1 MPVPAETRS
10 NTLPTS
16 LAVRLFSR
24 VLTFFL
30 FICSL
35 LTNSFFQPAISLAQ
49 DSKTEDEV
57 VRVST
62 DLLLFPIRIRDK
74 QNQAVIGLTEG
85 ELSLEDKDRI
95 TTGLYFTP
103 GADRVALV
111 FALDQSGSLRE
122 IISQQ
127 REAALALFRRFS
139 DRSSIAV
146 LGFAEHPAVLAP
158 FERDAAKARSAF
170 MLSAGS
176 NRHTAIFE
184 AAAKAVTMFDDLPR
198 VRAERRIVILI
209 SDGLD
214 NVSSTKPG
222 AVIDAALK
230 NHVSFYVIHLPL
242 FEPRDGRLAVRPP
255 AKGFRDLAEKTGGQY
270 FLAGDVKSALAPAK
284 EIDLTA
290 IFQAIEEDL
299 KSQYLLGFYL
309 GEGANDGRKH
319 RFSLGLP
326 SGLEYQVGQLGYSR
340 RHEFYVNRP
349 REALKARN

>member
-1 MPVPAETRS
+1 MLVSAHST
-10 NTLPTS
+10 
-16 LAVRLFSR
+16 
-24 VLTFFL
+24 TFFVNSCAL
-30 FICSL
+30 LSISL
-35 LTNSFFQPAISLAQ
+35 LQPVKSLAQ
-49 DSKTEDEV
+49 DSKTEDDV

-62 DLLLFPIRIRDK
+62 DLLLFPIRIKDK
-74 QNQAVIGLTEG
+74 RNQAVQGLTES

-95 TTGLYFTP
+95 TTGLYFAP

-146 LGFAEHPAVLAP
+146 LRFAEAPAVVAP
-158 FERDAAKARSAF
+158 FERDPAKARSAF
-170 MLSAGS
+170 SLSAGS
-176 NRHTAIFE
+176 NRHTAIFD
-184 AAAKAVTMFDDLPR
+184 AAAKAVTMFEDLPR
-198 VRAERRIVILI
+198 VRSERRIVILI

-214 NVSSTKPG
+214 NASKTKPG
-222 AVIDAALK
+222 AVIDAALN

-242 FEPRDGRLAVRPP
+242 FEPRDGRLAVRAP
-255 AKGFRDLAEKTGGQY
+255 AKGFRDLAEKTGGKY
-270 FLAGDVKSALAPAK
+270 FLAGDAGSALAPVK
-284 EIDLTA
+284 DIDLTA

-340 RHEFYVNRP
+340 RHEFFVHRP